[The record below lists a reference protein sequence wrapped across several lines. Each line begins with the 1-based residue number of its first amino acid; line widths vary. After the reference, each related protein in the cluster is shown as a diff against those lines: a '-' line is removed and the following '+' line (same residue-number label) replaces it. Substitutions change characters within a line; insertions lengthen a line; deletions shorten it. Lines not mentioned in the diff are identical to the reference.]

1 MRLNYLIAIILTT
14 LFLLTTFSCNKG
26 SVNPDIPRVV
36 INVTINPNSTIFQQ
50 LNTVGGWL
58 YLEEQ
63 PGIYIPSGSRGVIV
77 YRMTLTEFKAY
88 ERQPPNFPFECC
100 DANGFNC
107 SKLIVGGNYPFVKD
121 TCNDNLYQLLDGSLF
136 QGVGQYPLI
145 EYNAMYDG
153 ALLHVFN

>member
-1 MRLNYLIAIILTT
+1 MYLKYFSGVVLLAIM
-14 LFLLTTFSCNKG
+14 LFSGFSCDKR
-26 SVNPDIPRVV
+26 SVNPNIPRVV
-36 INVTINPNSTIFQQ
+36 INVTINPNTTIFQE
-50 LNTVGGWL
+50 LNTPGGWI

-77 YRMTLTEFKAY
+77 YRMTMTEFKAY

-100 DANGFNC
+100 DDNYYTCG
-107 SKLIVGGNYPFVKD
+107 KLVVGGNYPFVKD